1 MPRSGGPPWR
11 DASRGEFG
19 RERWWDRVRR
29 ENCGLALNTFL
40 TKGNDRA
47 RTLASRPNLSRG
59 NVFRSPGTAI
69 TRMGGVPP
77 PPVLGVTLRAG
88 RWDAEGVAEGA
99 QKPPEEARRGLGG
112 RPEGRPRPERVLK
125 DAGAPPSFRTD
136 PAAGAGAG
144 LQPVR
149 SPVATPQRFNIPL
162 AP

>member
-29 ENCGLALNTFL
+29 ENCDLALNRFL

-77 PPVLGVTLRAG
+77 PRPFWGGHPDPGDGWR
-88 RWDAEGVAEGA
+88 EGL
-99 QKPPEEARRGLGG
+99 PRGL
-112 RPEGRPRPERVLK
+112 K
-125 DAGAPPSFRTD
+125 S
-136 PAAGAGAG
+136 
-144 LQPVR
+144 
-149 SPVATPQRFNIPL
+149 
-162 AP
+162 